1 MVTQGVRISV
11 QTTFVPEQSSHRT
24 STYVFAYNIT
34 IANESDQ
41 TIKLLTRHWRIVDAN
56 MDIRF
61 VNGEGVCGLQPVL
74 APGEEHVYTS
84 GCMFR
89 TPIGKMEGHYGM
101 IRVSSGEHFEVAI
114 PPFVLA
120 TPDQL
125 N

>member
-1 MVTQGVRISV
+1 M
-11 QTTFVPEQSSHRT
+11 FVPEQSSHRT
-24 STYVFAYNIT
+24 STYVFAYKIT
-34 IANESDQ
+34 IANESD
-41 TIKLLTRHWRIVDAN
+41 TAIRLLTRHWRIVDAN
-56 MDIRF
+56 RDVRF

-74 APGEEHVYTS
+74 GPGEEHVYTS

-89 TPIGKMEGHYGM
+89 TPVGKMEGHYGM
-101 IRVSSGEHFEVAI
+101 IRVPTGEHFEVAI